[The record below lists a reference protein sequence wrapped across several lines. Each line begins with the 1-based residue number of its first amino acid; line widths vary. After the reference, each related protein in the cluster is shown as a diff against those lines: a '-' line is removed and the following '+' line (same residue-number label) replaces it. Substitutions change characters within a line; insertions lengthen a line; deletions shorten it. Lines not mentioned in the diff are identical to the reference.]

1 MGIIPGDGGTI
12 DPFANIGENADY
24 GAADN
29 LEPYDLPPNPPPKFP
44 TPPPT
49 TTTTAGRKKQSRDS
63 PFSGIVPE
71 SESSQSQPSLPKPRA
86 NGKNAD
92 VPLRKPP
99 SRPTSPSEKLQSVP
113 PVVVMR
119 APSSSISPSHTGHVP
134 SSNEVPVRP
143 QKPATRPIP
152 RISPH
157 TFRKA
162 VEPFIS
168 EPNNDPPMSS
178 IESFPSPRKDKG
190 NQPYSAGADE
200 LQRSSDEESVSSRTD
215 ADLRARGKALY
226 EQELKKKELLRVAGK
241 PSLKKTIS
249 DVARSRAPLVMTVSG
264 KQSTTDTHP
273 LVSSRRD
280 RRGDLAVVQQMED
293 AYVDLN
299 GGNSTTIDTF
309 TQSGPQDKEAQR
321 VIPREEDE
329 ESTQEA
335 LLGGNP
341 ALPAP
346 KADVAERP
354 EVQPQELVIDDV
366 EMSNDVQP
374 SPAMPAEQSGSNQ
387 PSTSLDDL
395 HVASMIVNPSQG
407 RLQEGDDEEIII
419 DLASSPT
426 WSPQNNMDPTMGRLS
441 HALSALNKKSDE
453 IQALQR
459 ELALER
465 EKSSKLDDK
474 LKVTMQSTNS
484 TAQEI
489 STSSADPAD
498 AMQSHPSVSELADV
512 RVKWEQE
519 REVWEAERR
528 KWEEELATLTAERDR
543 LETDAHG
550 IDEVRAS
557 WDADRAAFQL
567 ERERWEEERNKL
579 GLQVNDSLSERK
591 TWSEKGTRLT
601 DQITSL
607 TETCGAFEA
616 ERAQWEQERNTGI
629 AERAAWASERES
641 WVQQQAARED
651 SSQDTY
657 REAMELQ
664 SAKWEADRVEWASS
678 KEGWEAEREKWSS
691 ERATMMEAHETL
703 TADVERLNSS
713 LDVMARSKALAE
725 KDRDFFRDQY
735 SQASGFVSATR
746 AENVELEQKAAIA
759 EGQARDGVALI
770 KSMFESQIKALKEDV
785 DQWRG
790 IATLLQEKDRR
801 TDDLIRR
808 RAAEQPELAERC
820 RQLEDQVDSL
830 VTELEL
836 AHQKF
841 SIERNELPHTFSE
854 LQKRQQELRSVK
866 LTYQEVEPGEII
878 EVTSLRD
885 PDISD
890 WTELE
895 ALAADLSVEEQTE
908 DDERD
913 LLPCEWRT
921 GAGVIDQ

>member
-1 MGIIPGDGGTI
+1 MQTT
-12 DPFANIGENADY
+12 FS
-24 GAADN
+24 
-29 LEPYDLPPNPPPKFP
+29 

-49 TTTTAGRKKQSRDS
+49 TTTTAGRNKQSRDS
-63 PFSGIVPE
+63 PSSGIVPE
-71 SESSQSQPSLPKPRA
+71 TESSQSQPSLPKPMA
-86 NGKNAD
+86 NGKNTD
-92 VPLRKPP
+92 VPLPKPT
-99 SRPTSPSEKLQSVP
+99 SRPTSPSEKLRSVP
-113 PVVVMR
+113 RIAVIR
-119 APSSSISPSHTGHVP
+119 ASSSSRSPSHTGHVP
-134 SSNEVPVRP
+134 SSTEVPVRP
-143 QKPATRPIP
+143 RKSATRPIP

-162 VEPFIS
+162 VEPFTS
-168 EPNNDPPMSS
+168 ELDNDPPMSS

-190 NQPYSAGADE
+190 KQPYSAGADE
-200 LQRSSDEESVSSRTD
+200 LQRSSNEESVSSHTG

-226 EQELKKKELLRVAGK
+226 EQELKKKELLRVTGK
-241 PSLKKTIS
+241 PPLKKTLD
-249 DVARSRAPLVMTVSG
+249 DVARSRVPLVMTVSG

-273 LVSSRRD
+273 LVSNKRD
-280 RRGDLAVVQQMED
+280 RRGDLAIMQQMED
-293 AYVDLN
+293 AYVDLS

-321 VIPREEDE
+321 VILREEDE
-329 ESTQEA
+329 ESTQDA

-341 ALPAP
+341 AFPAP
-346 KADVAERP
+346 NISVAERP
-354 EVQPQELVIDDV
+354 QAQPQVLVTDDV
-366 EMSNDVQP
+366 VMCDDVQP
-374 SPAMPAEQSGSNQ
+374 SPAMPAERSGSNQ
-387 PSTSLDDL
+387 HSTSIDDL
-395 HVASMIVNPSQG
+395 YVASMIVNPSQG
-407 RLQEGDDEEIII
+407 QLQERDDGEIII
-419 DLASSPT
+419 DLASSPAR
-426 WSPQNNMDPTMGRLS
+426 SPQNNMDATTRRLN

-459 ELALER
+459 ELALEC
-465 EKSSKLDDK
+465 EKSSKLDDE
-474 LKVTMQSTNS
+474 LKAARQSASS
-484 TAQEI
+484 TTQEA
-489 STSSADPAD
+489 STSSADPAGT
-498 AMQSHPSVSELADV
+498 MQSHPAVSELADV
-512 RVKWEQE
+512 GVKWEQE

-528 KWEEELATLTAERDR
+528 KWEEELARLTAERDR

-557 WDADRAAFQL
+557 WDVDRAAFQL

-591 TWSEKGTRLT
+591 TWSEEGTRLT

-616 ERAQWEQERNTGI
+616 ERAQWEQERNAGI

-641 WVQQQAARED
+641 WVQQQAVRED
-651 SSQDTY
+651 SSRDTY
-657 REAMELQ
+657 REAMELR

-691 ERATMMEAHETL
+691 ERATMVKARETL

-735 SQASGFVSATR
+735 SQASGFVSITR

-770 KSMFESQIKALKEDV
+770 KSMFESQIKTLKEDV

-790 IATLLQEKDRR
+790 VAALLQEKDRR

-836 AHQKF
+836 AHQM
-841 SIERNELPHTFSE
+841 SSMERNKLPHTFSE

-866 LTYQEVEPGEII
+866 LTYQGVGPGEII

-895 ALAADLSVEEQTE
+895 ALAADLSVEEQVE
-908 DDERD
+908 DDECD
-913 LLPCEWRT
+913 LYPCKWIT
-921 GAGVIDQ
+921 GAGVIDQCQQAFDCKEDLDRHMHDYHCCHQLEADDSP